1 MVPDSHALKTALRIK
16 CLKRIVLTTA
26 SKPLEY
32 TPKGTPRRAVC
43 LALYAAEIEEVYRD
57 ERKGALVSEREFH
70 DRI

>member
-1 MVPDSHALKTALRIK
+1 M
-16 CLKRIVLTTA
+16 KRIVLTTA